1 MTRIATLQ
9 EFLDSGA
16 SLVAVQDERIV
27 FRSDSSDLRPLLE
40 LIIEHD
46 TAEGGLLL
54 FDKYVGRAAALLMT
68 RLRPAKVF
76 AGIISVGGAETLRR
90 FGVEFEAGEKV
101 KYLMGVA
108 SDGMCRFEKMALG
121 KSPDEFWTEIT
132 SLPEFQ
138 DVVA

>member
-1 MTRIATLQ
+1 LAQITALQ
-9 EFLDSGA
+9 EFLESGA
-16 SLVAVQDERIV
+16 SLVAVQGERIV
-27 FRSDSSDLRPLLE
+27 FRSESNDLRPLPE
-40 LIIEHD
+40 LIIEQD
-46 TAEGGLLL
+46 MAEGGLLL

-76 AGIISVGGAETLRR
+76 AGIISAGGAETLCR
-90 FGVEFEAGEKV
+90 FEIEFEAGEEV
-101 KYLMGVA
+101 EYLMGVA

-121 KSPDEFWTEIT
+121 KSPDEFWTEVT